1 MIIKKYLEFKPKQN
15 SLQASYAIVQKK
27 IDTTNIIDNSF
38 LSCEEVRILSQMSNN
53 IRRESFYMG
62 RLAAKKAIGLLR
74 PNSLPSEID
83 IIPGLL
89 ENPVILGIKPINLN
103 ISISHTKSYAFAA
116 AMSSICPIGVDTETI
131 NEENFNEYICLSTK
145 NEIKLTMKIFNE
157 DELKAAARLWTLKES
172 LSKTIKCGF
181 TIPLELFEIIS
192 YEEITQRCIFKN
204 FTQFRATSFI
214 FNNNMFSICLPYSLI
229 IDNNFPKCAV
239 DSNSG
244 IN

>member
-103 ISISHTKSYAFAA
+103 ISIKLRYLIYMSYLPILYGTGLAKADKLGLN
-116 AMSSICPIGVDTETI
+116 CPPVE
-131 NEENFNEYICLSTK
+131 
-145 NEIKLTMKIFNE
+145 
-157 DELKAAARLWTLKES
+157 
-172 LSKTIKCGF
+172 
-181 TIPLELFEIIS
+181 
-192 YEEITQRCIFKN
+192 
-204 FTQFRATSFI
+204 
-214 FNNNMFSICLPYSLI
+214 
-229 IDNNFPKCAV
+229 
-239 DSNSG
+239 
-244 IN
+244 